1 MIAIIRVLAART
13 ARGRLRKAKI
23 SGRADGALSIKQNAD
38 FIYKMKIRR
47 CGKDLAKSSKQ
58 CREKTMNKAA
68 QSAVIKKGIDNSGDF
83 SFRLLFSQQ
92 KAEFVASYLFDMIM
106 NKIFPFSAAAAIKGM
121 WKYGE

>member
-1 MIAIIRVLAART
+1 
-13 ARGRLRKAKI
+13 
-23 SGRADGALSIKQNAD
+23 
-38 FIYKMKIRR
+38 MKIRR
-47 CGKDLAKSSKQ
+47 CGKDLAKSLKQ

-83 SFRLLFSQQ
+83 SLRLLFSQQ

-106 NKIFPFSAAAAIKGM
+106 NEIFPFSATATIKGM